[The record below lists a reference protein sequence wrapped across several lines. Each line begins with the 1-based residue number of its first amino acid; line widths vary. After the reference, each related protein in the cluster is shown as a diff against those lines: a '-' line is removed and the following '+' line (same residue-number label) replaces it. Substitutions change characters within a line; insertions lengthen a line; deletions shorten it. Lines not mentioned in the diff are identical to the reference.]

1 MHFHCHVIPRYAGA
15 MENLTAVFDIAWPVR
30 GTTNL
35 KNRHET
41 NPLISAAVTGK
52 IITSAACWHSSG

>member
-1 MHFHCHVIPRYAGA
+1 